1 MSDKYAAITGE
12 RGRFP
17 VRLMCRALGVCP
29 RAYYAAQHRVPGP
42 RALRTVALRQAVR
55 AAFEAADAR
64 YGAPRILRDLQDAGE
79 RTSERTVSACMRA
92 EALVVRRCRRWRA
105 GTTTASPQAHT
116 APNHLAQDFAI
127 RADRAL
133 NSVWVSDITEIPTE
147 EGALY
152 LATVLDL
159 ASRRVIGW
167 AMDDG
172 HAVDLPLGALAMALS
187 HRTPVAG
194 AFHHSD
200 RGSEYTSAAYQTAL
214 AAHGLMPSMS
224 GTGNCYDNAVA
235 ESFFA
240 TLEQELLLDTRFP
253 TRFAARRAIIHFIEI
268 WYNRQRRHSSVGMI
282 SPVRYEEERAA

>member
-1 MSDKYAAITGE
+1 MSDKYAAITAD

-29 RAYYAAQHRVPGP
+29 RAYSAAQRRVPGP
-42 RALRTVALRQAVR
+42 RARRTMALRQAVR
-55 AAFEAADAR
+55 TAFDAAAAR
-64 YGAPRILRDLQDAGE
+64 YGAPRILKDLQDAGE
-79 RTSERTVSACMRA
+79 RTSERTVSASMRA
-92 EALVVRRCRRWRA
+92 EALVVRRCRRGRT
-105 GTTTASPQAHT
+105 GTTQASPHALA

-127 RADRAL
+127 RADRPL
-133 NSVWVSDITEIPTE
+133 NSVWISDITEIPTA

-200 RGSEYTSAAYQTAL
+200 RGSEYTSGAYQAAL
-214 AAHGLMPSMS
+214 VAHGLTAYSQLINNEHQTIP
-224 GTGNCYDNAVA
+224 A
-235 ESFFA
+235 
-240 TLEQELLLDTRFP
+240 
-253 TRFAARRAIIHFIEI
+253 
-268 WYNRQRRHSSVGMI
+268 
-282 SPVRYEEERAA
+282 

>member
-1 MSDKYAAITGE
+1 VCESTGSLLLVEHSTATRTKQSGRTSDAAMAIE
-12 RGRFP
+12 ARRI
-17 VRLMCRALGVCP
+17 RLGVCG
-29 RAYYAAQHRVPGP
+29 AAVHSDG
-42 RALRTVALRQAVR
+42 
-55 AAFEAADAR
+55 AFHVFSR
-64 YGAPRILRDLQDAGE
+64 PHLGY
-79 RTSERTVSACMRA
+79 
-92 EALVVRRCRRWRA
+92 
-105 GTTTASPQAHT
+105 
-116 APNHLAQDFAI
+116 LAQDFAI
-127 RADRAL
+127 RADRGL

-152 LATVLDL
+152 LATVLAL

-167 AMDDG
+167 AMDDDHG
-172 HAVDLPLGALAMALS
+172 VDLPLSALAMALE

-200 RGSEYTSAAYQTAL
+200 RGSEYTSAPYQTAL
-214 AAHGLMPSMS
+214 AAHGLTPSMS

-282 SPVRYEEERAA
+282 SPVRYENQRAA